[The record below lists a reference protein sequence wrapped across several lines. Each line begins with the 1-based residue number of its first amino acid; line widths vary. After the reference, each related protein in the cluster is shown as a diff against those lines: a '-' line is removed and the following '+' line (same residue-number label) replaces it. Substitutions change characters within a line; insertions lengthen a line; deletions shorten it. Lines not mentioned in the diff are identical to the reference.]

1 MFFRTEDGFVRK
13 DAVDAISVRP
23 EGSHWEI
30 VLHTP
35 SGTFVLGTEETLE
48 MAKAKAEWNARCL
61 PARKGGF

>member
-23 EGSHWEI
+23 GKGWEI

-35 SGTFVLGTEETLE
+35 SGTFILGSEETLE
-48 MAKAKAEWNARCL
+48 TALAKAEWNTRCL
-61 PARKGGF
+61 PAKRRS